1 MSKQFYT
8 NLINPNLTY
17 NSTSGSVTNPLTA
30 SLDAGQNNIINLA
43 DPVNAQ
49 DAVNLEYLEAHI
61 PSTDTFIENPL
72 TATLNA
78 NNYSITNLPSI
89 TLKDTVESL
98 TTYQLLLENGS
109 VVCYNQSG
117 DDSSALMHIAINEGG
132 TSRPYFT
139 DFRGHPISNVG
150 SLTILSGGTISGS
163 NSSIQINCP
172 LDVNNNYI
180 KDIQNMQFFNGGS
193 LEMDLSNNLLYND
206 SIVVT
211 ANNIGGYISAA
222 NWEPNA
228 ASDLN
233 MTSHDINFTT
243 GNVILDSGDL
253 ILNNSFPVSTD
264 ADNDFTFDENKVVV
278 CQPPVLGTIPMVDS
292 TPGSAIGI
300 EAENPIL
307 FSSNSISKIGILND
321 PIFEVEL
328 EMVLET
334 VFPIDPSQT
343 YVVLVL
349 STTPNPLNSTPVS
362 FCKFSEG
369 FNQLSNGNVVCKFRT
384 DQTSPYLQ
392 MLESWADAVTAV
404 NSSNFY
410 LSICA
415 QSVSLTNPSTNY
427 INVLS
432 STATVNVITGGNQ
445 FLNNEIVNVNGNC
458 KLQTYNV
465 TAPVPLQANGTVTI
479 DIFDYSGNVELMNSG
494 SFYLKGSVVATN
506 LCIKFS
512 AFVFDNNIV
521 SSSGSQSIVYQDASF
536 VSCGLYLNAGVL
548 SVQIAMNSN
557 LDIQSMCKV
566 KTKIVTPI

>member
-1 MSKQFYT
+1 MSNIFYPS
-8 NLINPNLTY
+8 LINPNLPY
-17 NSTSGSVTNPLTA
+17 NATSGNLTNPLTTT
-30 SLDAGQNNIINLA
+30 LDCAQNSIINLA
-43 DPVNAQ
+43 PPADAQ
-49 DAVNLEYLEAHI
+49 DAVNLEYFEANM
-61 PSTDTFIENPL
+61 PVTDTFIENPL

-89 TLKDTVESL
+89 TVKDTVESL

-117 DDSSALMHIAINEGG
+117 DYSSALMHIAINQGG

-264 ADNDFTFDENKVVV
+264 ADND
-278 CQPPVLGTIPMVDS
+278 L
-292 TPGSAIGI
+292 TPLRSRVIA
-300 EAENPIL
+300 
-307 FSSNSISKIGILND
+307 F
-321 PIFEVEL
+321 
-328 EMVLET
+328 
-334 VFPIDPSQT
+334 
-343 YVVLVL
+343 
-349 STTPNPLNSTPVS
+349 
-362 FCKFSEG
+362 
-369 FNQLSNGNVVCKFRT
+369 
-384 DQTSPYLQ
+384 
-392 MLESWADAVTAV
+392 
-404 NSSNFY
+404 
-410 LSICA
+410 
-415 QSVSLTNPSTNY
+415 
-427 INVLS
+427 IN
-432 STATVNVITGGNQ
+432 ARGG
-445 FLNNEIVNVNGNC
+445 G
-458 KLQTYNV
+458 
-465 TAPVPLQANGTVTI
+465 A
-479 DIFDYSGNVELMNSG
+479 
-494 SFYLKGSVVATN
+494 
-506 LCIKFS
+506 
-512 AFVFDNNIV
+512 
-521 SSSGSQSIVYQDASF
+521 
-536 VSCGLYLNAGVL
+536 
-548 SVQIAMNSN
+548 
-557 LDIQSMCKV
+557 
-566 KTKIVTPI
+566 